1 MRGIPEHPLIERCLR
16 TGYPYPVH
24 DLDTDDDY
32 EEDNDDELD
41 DYNPD

>member
-1 MRGIPEHPLIERCLR
+1 MRRYEIPEHPLIERCLR

-32 EEDNDDELD
+32 EEDNDECYYD
-41 DYNPD
+41 D